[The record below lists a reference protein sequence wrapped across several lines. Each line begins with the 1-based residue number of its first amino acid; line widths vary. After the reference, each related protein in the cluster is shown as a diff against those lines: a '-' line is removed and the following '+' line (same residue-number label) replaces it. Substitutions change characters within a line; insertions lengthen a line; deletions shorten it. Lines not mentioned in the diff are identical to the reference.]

1 MKNILIISSI
11 LLLSSCNGQ
20 SSKNDSIV
28 KIQTVKKKNVKN
40 FDIAQFN
47 KNKNQE
53 GSYTYKDSSGN
64 EIKEEGDSE
73 SGYTQYS
80 KLSNELF
87 YVEYKEYYT
96 SGKIKVIGKILL
108 DNTAVGVPVDRWQ
121 NFDENGNII
130 KEVDENKKF
139 GKFGPKELLMFLE
152 SKKIINLR
160 TGEGWYLKD
169 KRNSFTI
176 SYDEVDKIWEVRSTE
191 GAMVKAEKSPTGQ
204 ALKASYYYL
213 IDSNTGNIKEE
224 K

>member
-1 MKNILIISSI
+1 M
-11 LLLSSCNGQ
+11 
-20 SSKNDSIV
+20 
-28 KIQTVKKKNVKN
+28 KN

-213 IDSNTGNIKEE
+213 IDSNTGNVKEE